1 MKNSRK
7 ILLGTGIALLIAGVA
22 GAGITYQDIRRENL
36 MHAVAATVPVPFAD
50 TAASL
55 SAGFLPYR
63 DGTYSLYLSAPGDP
77 EDPGRGPGQRNAAAC
92 PPEAVLAGIIEYD
105 GSLEIAVTD
114 PDGRVTY
121 SRRITPGNVP
131 ATLPTG
137 RGWVLIDTLGVP
149 AGGRQWTLGVS
160 VRPGDTHPP
169 VCGMDI
175 FLLPPQRHDIG
186 SYMAGGVM
194 WLVGFGGC
202 MMLGFIVIVLAG
214 RAGR

>member
-7 ILLGTGIALLIAGVA
+7 ILLGTGIALLVAGVA

-36 MHAVAATVPVPFAD
+36 MHAVAATLPVPFAD
-50 TAASL
+50 TASSV

-63 DGTYSLYLSAPGDP
+63 DGTYSLYLSAPGDR
-77 EDPGRGPGQRNAAAC
+77 EDAERGPERRAAPC

-105 GSLEIAVTD
+105 GSLEITVSD
-114 PDGRVTY
+114 PDERVTY
-121 SRRITPGNVP
+121 SRRITRGIVP
-131 ATLPTG
+131 AALPTE
-137 RGWVLIDTLGVP
+137 RGWILIDTLGVR

-160 VRPGDTHPP
+160 VRPGGSRPP
-169 VCGMDI
+169 ACGMDI
-175 FLLPPQRHDIG
+175 LLLPPQRHDIG
-186 SYMAGGVM
+186 SYMEGGVM